1 MKYVKYF
8 LIVGI
13 ALISLSSNTTRNSV
27 LSSEGIYPGNRFPDI
42 TNLENVLGTK
52 INLSDLKGQKVL
64 VNFWA
69 AYDAESHRDN
79 VLFSN
84 IIENNDYPV
93 QMVSVSFD
101 RNESVYKKTLDVDKI
116 DETYQFLVKDNA
128 SADLFNRYQ
137 LGKGFKNY
145 LIDENG
151 VIVAMNLTP
160 GDLGQLLTKN

>member
-13 ALISLSSNTTRNSV
+13 ALISLSSNTTRNSG
-27 LSSEGIYPGNRFPDI
+27 LSSEGIYPGNLFPDI
-42 TNLENVLGTK
+42 KKLENVLGTK

-69 AYDAESHRDN
+69 AYDAPSHRDN

-84 IIENNDYPV
+84 VIKNNNYPV
-93 QMVSVSFD
+93 QMVSLSFD
-101 RNESVYKKTLDVDKI
+101 RSESVYRKTLNVDRI
-116 DETYQFLVKDNA
+116 DETYQFLVQDNV
-128 SADLFNRYQ
+128 STDLFDRYQ

-160 GDLGQLLTKN
+160 GDLGQLLNKN